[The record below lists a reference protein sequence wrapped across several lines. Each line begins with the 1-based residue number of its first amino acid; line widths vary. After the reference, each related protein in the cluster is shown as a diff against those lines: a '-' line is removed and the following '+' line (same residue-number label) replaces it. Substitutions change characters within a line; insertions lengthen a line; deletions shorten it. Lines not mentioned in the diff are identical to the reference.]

1 MHVFICV
8 SVNGNMF
15 CLYVYID
22 ICIDICAYM
31 YINVC
36 FLIVYICMNI
46 YIFIFLIC

>member
-1 MHVFICV
+1 MEIFV
-8 SVNGNMF
+8 
-15 CLYVYID
+15 LYVYID